1 MPSRKW
7 HHLSS
12 AHMIASISLLWIWG
26 LHSTSENPFDMKAI
40 GWCMPSACTWE
51 STALVTKLEASHS
64 RWKRPDWEGKVR
76 TGAEMMSFFSELNA
90 SLSGQPTTHCLVLQ
104 LTAER

>member
-40 GWCMPSACTWE
+40 GWCMPSVCTWE
-51 STALVTKLEASHS
+51 STAPVTKLEALHL
-64 RWKRPDWEGKVR
+64 RQKQLDWEGKVR
-76 TGAEMMSFFSELNA
+76 MGVEVMAFFRALNA
-90 SLSGQPTTHCLVLQ
+90 SCLGEPQTHCWVL
-104 LTAER
+104 